1 MSESTKQV
9 QNSYICV
16 TLLYMCPFCAVAVGF
31 GLGLSRW
38 LKIDD
43 AISGLW
49 VGALIV
55 SLSFVLAKWEKKY
68 LAMSLKL
75 LIFFNFLIL
84 FLTTVIPLKYFQIIG
99 NPLNAVWGVDKLLFG
114 IIVGMIV
121 FLFALFIHGFLKY
134 HHHNKSYFPFQKVII
149 PVDMLLLTSIIMYWL
164 VT

>member
-16 TLLYMCPFCAVAVGF
+16 TLLYMCPVCAVAVGF

-43 AISGLW
+43 AISGIW

-55 SLSFVLAKWEKKY
+55 SLSFVMATWLKKY
-68 LAMSLKL
+68 ITLSHRILVVL
-75 LIFFNFLIL
+75 NFLIL
-84 FLTTVIPLKYFQIIG
+84 FLTTVIPLAYYHIIG
-99 NPLNAVWGVDKLLFG
+99 NPLNSIWGMDKLLFG
-114 IIVGMIV
+114 IFTGITV
-121 FLFALFIHGFLKY
+121 FVVSLFLHGYLKY
-134 HHHNKSYFPFQKVII
+134 RHHGKSYFPFQKVII
-149 PVDMLLLTSIIMYWL
+149 PIIMLMLASSIMYWI